1 MFNYK
6 IKLLPQRK
14 DGRYASGLTNMNLS
28 NKVYKIFGKINLKDH
43 IINIVKNIQKRP

>member
-14 DGRYASGLTNMNLS
+14 DERYASGLTNMNLS
-28 NKVYKIFGKINLKDH
+28 NKVYKMFGKKSLKDYVK
-43 IINIVKNIQKRP
+43 NIVKNL